1 MNLDGS
7 YFRNEA
13 IIGVQ
18 HNCSNYKSMRKYSS
32 CTEDEV
38 KKVTMPTDKEIAAE
52 MEKRK
57 AAEAA
62 KKKADADAK
71 AKAAAAKAAETYTY
85 SGVFWKTIL

>member
-38 KKVTMPTDKEIAAE
+38 KKVTMPTEKEIAAE
-52 MEKRK
+52 MAKRK

-62 KKKADADAK
+62 KKKADA
-71 AKAAAAKAAETYTY
+71 KAAAEAPAETYAY
-85 SGVFWKTIL
+85 PGVY